1 MNSTDLIIDMEIK
14 DFNKNYPNKS
24 LVKINKIGYDDII
37 DTIINQYKRNPFH
50 INIDTISNIPNIDIR
65 TNDDLWEDLI
75 KIENLIFVCLFH
87 YFNLLSIDIIKSFI
101 FLYYNDIF
109 DCLQDYTNNN
119 NGIDIKNSNKKQ
131 FYLKLITFTIYF
143 NTNIFND
150 VYHRIK
156 EIIINNTLIF
166 I

>member
-1 MNSTDLIIDMEIK
+1 MNPNDLIIDMEIK
-14 DFNKNYPNKS
+14 DFRKKYPNKS
-24 LVKINKIGYDDII
+24 LMKINNICYDDII
-37 DTIINQYKRNPFH
+37 DTIVNEYKKNQFY
-50 INIDTISNIPNIDIR
+50 INIDIISNIPNIDIR
-65 TNDDLWEDLI
+65 TNDEVWENLI

-143 NTNIFND
+143 KTNIFND

-156 EIIINNTLIF
+156 EIIINNTLIL

>member
-1 MNSTDLIIDMEIK
+1 MNSNDLIIDMELK
-14 DFNKNYPNKS
+14 DFRRKYPNKS
-24 LVKINKIGYDDII
+24 LMKINNISYDDII
-37 DTIINQYKRNPFH
+37 DTIVNEYKKKQFY
-50 INIDTISNIPNIDIR
+50 INIDIISNIPNIDIR
-65 TNDDLWEDLI
+65 TNDEVWENLI

-101 FLYYNDIF
+101 FLYYTDIF

-156 EIIINNTLIF
+156 EIIINNTLIY

>member
-14 DFNKNYPNKS
+14 DFNKNYLNKS

-75 KIENLIFVCLFH
+75 KIENLIFVCLFY

-109 DCLQDYTNNN
+109 DCLQDYTNN

>member
-75 KIENLIFVCLFH
+75 KI
-87 YFNLLSIDIIKSFI
+87 SS
-101 FLYYNDIF
+101 LYVY
-109 DCLQDYTNNN
+109 
-119 NGIDIKNSNKKQ
+119 
-131 FYLKLITFTIYF
+131 FTISIY
-143 NTNIFND
+143 
-150 VYHRIK
+150 YQ
-156 EIIINNTLIF
+156 
-166 I
+166 

>member
-14 DFNKNYPNKS
+14 DFNKNYLNKS

-37 DTIINQYKRNPFH
+37 DTIINQYRKNPFN
-50 INIDTISNIPNIDIR
+50 INIDIISNIPNIDIR